1 MSCSAAAH
9 CRRSKVITAPVWSQ
23 SIQAAAVRAV
33 HRWVAGT
40 VGLGLPDSAL
50 TLGVDGALLH
60 EGDHG
65 REDQRGREDK
75 NRNDVASMR
84 TTAAPR

>member
-40 VGLGLPDSAL
+40 VGLGLPDYSPDYLAL
-50 TLGVDGALLH
+50 MVPCCAKG
-60 EGDHG
+60 
-65 REDQRGREDK
+65 
-75 NRNDVASMR
+75 
-84 TTAAPR
+84 TTAEKISVVARTRTGMTLQA